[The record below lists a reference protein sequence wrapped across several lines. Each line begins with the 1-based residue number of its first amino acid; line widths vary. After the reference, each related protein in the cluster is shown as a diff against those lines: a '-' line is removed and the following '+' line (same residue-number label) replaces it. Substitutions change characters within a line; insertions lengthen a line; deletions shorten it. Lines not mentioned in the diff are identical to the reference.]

1 MMYMKKAFLPLVVLC
16 CIGLIAGCKGGAENQ
31 DAADTFAGSN
41 TSNIDTV
48 SQYKET
54 KDIYVDGKQTEYVL
68 ISPCK
73 GCFDSVHNV
82 ENDSVA
88 WGDFGFADG
97 LWYYLYECSQ
107 KLQSMGVKYHE
118 TSADKTVFC
127 QGDVA
132 YRPQD
137 SCDYGVLIVK
147 PDCRF
152 EFVDLTYILFGQD
165 YSEQYIYSPIK
176 HQHYET
182 TQPD

>member
-1 MMYMKKAFLPLVVLC
+1 MRKAFLTLAVLC
-16 CIGLIAGCKGGAENQ
+16 DVAMMAGCKSGTANETAG
-31 DAADTFAGSN
+31 DTSFKGVVSVG
-41 TSNIDTV
+41 DTV
-48 SQYKET
+48 SQYRET
-54 KDIYVDGKQTEYVL
+54 ADVYVDGKQTEYVL

-147 PDCRF
+147 PDCQF

-176 HQHYET
+176 QKHYGT

>member
-1 MMYMKKAFLPLVVLC
+1 MKKAFNLFSASLSKVHRTFFTLAVLC
-16 CIGLIAGCKGGAENQ
+16 AVAMMAGCKSGAENQ
-31 DAADTFAGSN
+31 DAVDTFAGSN

-97 LWYYLYECSQ
+97 L
-107 KLQSMGVKYHE
+107 
-118 TSADKTVFC
+118 
-127 QGDVA
+127 
-132 YRPQD
+132 
-137 SCDYGVLIVK
+137 
-147 PDCRF
+147 
-152 EFVDLTYILFGQD
+152 
-165 YSEQYIYSPIK
+165 
-176 HQHYET
+176 
-182 TQPD
+182 